1 LTVPETD
8 DANRLLTTVRQVV
21 ATEVLPLLQMD
32 GGNVEVLGIDAGVV
46 QVRLHGTCSGCPS
59 TIQAVI
65 LGVEEELRKRV
76 PGVEYLEAV
85 P

>member
-1 LTVPETD
+1 VPESND
-8 DANRLLTTVRQVV
+8 QDSLLSTVRRVV

-32 GGNVEVLGIDAGVV
+32 GGGVEVLGIDDGVV
-46 QVRLHGTCSGCPS
+46 RVRLLGTCSGCPA